1 MDISIYKCK
10 KGHEFGM
17 FPRFWKAAK
26 IQSFSDDLVNS
37 EYVLSDSFLHWNE
50 NSMNVNEI

>member
-37 EYVLSDSFLHWNE
+37 EDVLSDSILHWSKS
-50 NSMNVNEI
+50 SMNVNEI

>member
-10 KGHEFGM
+10 KVTK
-17 FPRFWKAAK
+17 FWKAAK